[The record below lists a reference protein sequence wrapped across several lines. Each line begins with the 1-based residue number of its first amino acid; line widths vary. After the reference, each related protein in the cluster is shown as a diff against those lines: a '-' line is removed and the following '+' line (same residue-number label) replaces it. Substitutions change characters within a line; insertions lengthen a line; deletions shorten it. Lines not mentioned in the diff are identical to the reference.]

1 MNDPSILCR
10 GILFIGAPGS
20 GKGTQC
26 GALGN
31 LPGFWTF
38 GAGAVLRQ
46 LDPDS
51 ALGQSVRPYISR
63 GDFVPSD
70 LMFQVFRDHL
80 VAARKRSEVDTGTDW
95 VLLDAYPRDADQL
108 ADLRPHVSIGLVVHL
123 RTDDEAVLKE
133 RLRRRAARP
142 DDRDDAVIEH
152 RFDVYHERTDPLLAE
167 LSDHTMVDIDAIATP
182 LEILEQIIQA
192 IRRHLA
198 V

>member
-1 MNDPSILCR
+1 MNDSSILCR
-10 GILFIGAPGS
+10 GILFIGPPGS

-26 GALGN
+26 GAVGN

-51 ALGQSVRPYISR
+51 ELGQSVRPYMNR
-63 GDFVPSD
+63 GDFVPSE
-70 LMFQVFRDHL
+70 LMFQVFRDRL
-80 VAARKRSEVDTGTDW
+80 SAAKERGEVDTETDW

-108 ADLRPHVSIGLVVHL
+108 ANLRPHVSIGLVVHL
-123 RTDDEAVLKE
+123 RTSDEAVLKE

-142 DDRDDAVIEH
+142 DDRDDSVIEH
-152 RFDVYHERTDPLLAE
+152 RFDVYHERTDGLLAE
-167 LSDHTMVDIDAIATP
+167 LSDHTMVDIEAIATP
-182 LEILEQIIQA
+182 LEILDQIIRA
-192 IRRHLA
+192 IRQHLT

>member
-1 MNDPSILCR
+1 
-10 GILFIGAPGS
+10 
-20 GKGTQC
+20 
-26 GALGN
+26 
-31 LPGFWTF
+31 
-38 GAGAVLRQ
+38 
-46 LDPDS
+46 
-51 ALGQSVRPYISR
+51 
-63 GDFVPSD
+63 
-70 LMFQVFRDHL
+70 MFQVFRDHL

-182 LEILEQIIQA
+182 LEILGQIIQA